1 MKEIVAILYV
11 ILLISVYTDMT
22 KGIIP
27 NWLIFIGCIIGFI
40 TAGLRLDQLMLAV
53 VVGIILF
60 PFFAAGVLGAGD
72 VKCLFMIGLYL
83 EENQYIT
90 SILSGFFIAAL
101 ISFCILLKDFI
112 FNKSKALKQKHTI
125 HLAGPIFLG
134 VLIST
139 GGTYL

>member
-1 MKEIVAILYV
+1 
-11 ILLISVYTDMT
+11 MT

-27 NWLIFIGCIIGFI
+27 NWLVYSGCAIGLI
-40 TAGLRLDQLMLAV
+40 TADRRIDQLLMAAAV
-53 VVGIILF
+53 LVILI

-72 VKCLFMIGLYL
+72 VKCICMIGFYL
-83 EENQYIT
+83 EQNQYIA

-101 ISFCILLKDFI
+101 ISFFILLKDFI
-112 FNKSKALKQKHTI
+112 FNKSKTLQHTHTI